1 MLQVLF
7 FDRFNFQ
14 SFAQLPRTFDQVES
28 MMAEVE
34 NFQQNS
40 TKMSATVA
48 NSAAVVRSLVV
59 QAEDAR
65 IIGHM

>member
-1 MLQVLF
+1 MLF
-7 FDRFNFQ
+7 YSRFEFQ
-14 SFAQLPRTFDQVES
+14 SFAQLPRTFQQVET

-34 NFQQNS
+34 NLQQNS
-40 TKMSATVA
+40 TKMSAIIA